1 MVDTLRME
9 SLPSYWKSK
18 NHFDPDLVR
27 LGFFDNT
34 VLTAEEKI
42 DGSQF
47 SFGKVSDQ
55 YGGHKMMW
63 RSKNCD
69 IKYDKSADQRF
80 FQAIQGLYAN
90 NVYSICP
97 TNVVFRCELVTSKRH
112 NKLTY
117 NRVPN
122 GFLVVFGAENLATG
136 RSVPRYIWTAI
147 AKQLGLDVVDLL
159 GYIDTKDKSAAD
171 VINKAS
177 EWLGKESMLGGAAI
191 EGVVL
196 KRETNWIL
204 NQDGNPIY
212 CKIVANEF
220 REMMRVKE
228 TTKGV
233 KNEDD
238 IIGRI
243 VSMIQTD
250 AVYSKA
256 VQHLMDD
263 GKITNTVK
271 DIGPL
276 ISEIQ
281 KDLGEEV
288 APMAKEVLWEWARH
302 QVVRGVVTPF
312 ALWYKKRLARISAS
326 EDVDD
331 SNAQVVGDSVD
342 KGNEGNESV
351 GAGKDPF
358 TD

>member
-1 MVDTLRME
+1 MVDNVRTE

-18 NHFDPDLVR
+18 NHFDPDLVK
-27 LGFFDNT
+27 LGFFHDT
-34 VLTAEEKI
+34 MLTAEEKI

-47 SFGKVSDQ
+47 SFGKVTDK
-55 YGGHKMMW
+55 YGGTRMMW

-69 IKYDKSADQRF
+69 IQYDTKSDPRF
-80 FQAIQGLYAN
+80 HQAIQNLYAN
-90 NVYSICP
+90 NVFAVAP
-97 TNVVFRCELVTSKRH
+97 LNVVFRCELVSTKRH

-117 NRVPN
+117 NRVPS
-122 GFLVVFGAENLATG
+122 GFLVVFGAENIATG
-136 RSVPRYIWTAI
+136 RSVPRYIWTAV
-147 AKQLGLDVVDLL
+147 AEQLKLESVRLL
-159 GYIDTKDKSAAD
+159 GYIDTKEKTATE
-171 VINKAS
+171 VINTAS
-177 EWLGKESMLGGAAI
+177 GWLNMESMLGGAAI

-196 KRETNWIL
+196 KRETNWVL

-233 KNEDD
+233 RGTED

-263 GKITNTVK
+263 GKLTNTVK

-281 KDLGEEV
+281 KDLSEEV
-288 APMAKEVLWEWARH
+288 SPMAKEVLWEWARH

-331 SNAQVVGDSVD
+331 SNAQTVGEGAD

-351 GAGKDPF
+351 GAGEDPF